1 MTTAAPALNAGTQ
14 LALERTE
21 LAHERTLMAWMRT
34 SMSLIS
40 FGFTLHKLFQFLR
53 ENSQAGAPAHP
64 MFGPREFALLMI
76 SIGLVMLVLATVQN
90 RRDLQAL
97 RTQYGHVP
105 RSLATMLAGLIAV
118 LGVVGFVAVLFRL

>member
-1 MTTAAPALNAGTQ
+1 MTTAAPELNAGTQ

-53 ENSQAGAPAHP
+53 EGSQSGAPAHQL
-64 MFGPREFALLMI
+64 FGPREFALLMI
-76 SIGLVMLVLATVQN
+76 SIGLVMLVLATLQN

-97 RTQYGHVP
+97 RRQYGHVP
-105 RSLATMLAGLIAV
+105 RSLATMLSGLIAV
-118 LGVVGFVAVLFRL
+118 LGVVGLVAVLFRL